1 MPLKVALVG
10 AGHMGRIH
18 LQKLMSLKE
27 VQVVGVADTDKK
39 AAEGV
44 SGKYG
49 IPFFT
54 DYGEFPKDLN
64 GVVIASPTET
74 HFEIAESFLKDGTHV
89 FIEKPIASTTEQAHE
104 LVKLANQRNLILQVG
119 HLERFNPAYRS
130 VLPHIKSPLF
140 IETRRTSNFT
150 GRSTDIDVVLDL
162 MIHDIDLVLS
172 IEKKETKHIHSQGV
186 ALVADKFDMVNTT
199 VEFSNGCTASL
210 FASRIST
217 KKERS
222 LSIFE
227 KDRHI
232 FVDLLTGKSTCNI
245 KNEDG
250 VIETV
255 EYASENVDSVMDEL
269 SEFICSIKG
278 EKTPCVRGEDGL
290 KALMLANRIKEQIA
304 Q

>member
-1 MPLKVALVG
+1 MPLRIAVVG

-18 LQKLMSLKE
+18 LQKLMTLKE
-27 VQVVGVADTDKK
+27 IQTVGVADTDKAL
-39 AAEGV
+39 AAEI

-54 DYGEFPKDLN
+54 DYREILDGLN

-74 HFEIAESFLKDGTHV
+74 HFEIATVFLENDTHV
-89 FIEKPIASTTEQAHE
+89 FLEKPIASTAKQAKE

-130 VLPHIKSPLF
+130 VLSHIKNPLF
-140 IETRRTSNFT
+140 IETRRTSSFT

-172 IEKKETKHIHSQGV
+172 ISNKEAKDIRSQGV
-186 ALVADKFDMVNTT
+186 ALVADKFDMVNAT
-199 VEFSNGCTASL
+199 VEFTNGCTANL

-250 VIETV
+250 VIETL
-255 EYASENVDSVMDEL
+255 EYASENMDSVMDEL
-269 SEFICSIKG
+269 SEFICAIKG
-278 EKTPCVRGEDGL
+278 EKIPCVRGEDGL
-290 KALMLANRIKEQIA
+290 KALLLANRIKEHIA
-304 Q
+304 